1 MGTVFLGLFLVLHG
15 LVHGLY
21 AGHCLRLFELR
32 PGLTWPDGAW
42 SFSWLRGDQ
51 TIRRL
56 AAAALALAALG
67 LTGAGLG
74 LVLRQEWGRPAAL
87 GAAAFSSALFL
98 LLWNGQFRKLDQQGA
113 LGVLI
118 NLALLTML
126 FSLPRVIG

>member
-1 MGTVFLGLFLVLHG
+1 MGTIVLGLFLVPHG

-21 AGHCLRLFELR
+21 AGHCLRFFELR

-42 SFSWLRGDQ
+42 AFSRRLGDE
-51 TIRRL
+51 TTRRL
-56 AAAALALAALG
+56 AAAALTLAALG
-67 LTGAGLG
+67 LAGAGLG
-74 LVLRQEWGRPAAL
+74 LILGQAWGRPAAL

-98 LLWNGQFRKLDQQGA
+98 LLWNGRFEKLDQQGA

-126 FSLPRVIG
+126 FSLP